1 LSHYT
6 LTDRDVIVG
15 HIRSHEEL
23 LESLP
28 EDQRSLI
35 NDASAT
41 VRKARRSVPVAFGH
55 RLGNTDHD

>member
-1 LSHYT
+1 MSSSA
-6 LTDRDVIVG
+6 
-15 HIRSHEEL
+15 IRSHEEL